1 MKPSPVEIVTAIY
14 TAWNAGEW
22 ALEQFHPD
30 VEWELRDES
39 SLDQAGASRGRDA
52 LLDYWR
58 RFWDA
63 WKPGARWDIEEIEP
77 VGEDRV
83 VACGRLRASGRSSGI
98 EVTTPVFH
106 GWMIREGIVE
116 RLVVCADRA
125 AAVRGVNE

>member
-1 MKPSPVEIVTAIY
+1 MKPDPVEVVRAIY

-30 VEWELRDES
+30 VDWELRDEGS
-39 SLDQAGASRGRDA
+39 IDQAGATRGRDA
-52 LLDYWR
+52 LADYWR
-58 RFWDA
+58 RFWVA
-63 WKPGARWDIEEIEP
+63 WKPGARWEIEEVEL

-98 EVTTPVFH
+98 EMTTPVFH
-106 GWMIREGIVE
+106 GWVIRDGIVA

-125 AAVRGVNE
+125 DAVRGVNQ